1 MSRLILNVGQALAG
15 LCVLFALGRG
25 IADASQP
32 QTSEWAFRKT
42 AMEAGKLEGKLA
54 AMAKSPD
61 KSGRQELVA
70 KIAKL
75 YADAGMYSKAEPFA
89 LVALASAKEMGGN
102 SYAAALMKS
111 ADFYQDWHDSAKS
124 QFLSLRAVS
133 KFEEGREANAVCKAY
148 LAMTRSAY
156 NQGEAAVDPAVRD
169 NSFVS
174 AEQWL
179 GKAVA
184 VARREKLNADTLNLM
199 RNTML
204 LLSVAEGRTEEVMQ
218 SLKQS

>member
-32 QTSEWAFRKT
+32 QTSDWAFRKT

-61 KSGRQELVA
+61 KLGRQELVA

-75 YADAGMYSKAEPFA
+75 YTDAGLYSKAEPFA
-89 LVALASAKEMGGN
+89 LVALASAKEKGGN
-102 SYAAALMKS
+102 SYADALMQS
-111 ADFYQDWHDSAKS
+111 ADFYQDWRDSAKS
-124 QFLSLRAVS
+124 QFLHLQAVS
-133 KFEEGREANAVCKAY
+133 TFEEGKEANAVCKAY
-148 LAMTRSAY
+148 LAMARSACS
-156 NQGEAAVDPAVRD
+156 QGEVAVEPAVRVS
-169 NSFVS
+169 NFVR

-184 VARREKLNADTLNLM
+184 IARHEKLNAGTLNLM

-204 LLSVAEGRTEEVMQ
+204 LLSVAEGRTDEVMQ
-218 SLKQS
+218 SLKQK